1 MIQYLIIRIIES
13 SGQTYT
19 EATKVRDNQTNTAV
33 EVNNK
38 GKAIKKYEEKNKKVI
53 KTFYFSEMS
62 TLIPKYKFFSI

>member
-38 GKAIKKYEEKNKKVI
+38 GKAIKKY
-53 KTFYFSEMS
+53 
-62 TLIPKYKFFSI
+62 

>member
-38 GKAIKKYEEKNKKVI
+38 GKAIKKYEEKNKNHQD
-53 KTFYFSEMS
+53 F
-62 TLIPKYKFFSI
+62 LFFGNEYLDS

>member
-1 MIQYLIIRIIES
+1 MFSRKTKMIQYLIIRIIES

-38 GKAIKKYEEKNKKVI
+38 GKRLRSMRRKIKSHQD
-53 KTFYFSEMS
+53 F
-62 TLIPKYKFFSI
+62 LFFGNEYLDS

>member
-1 MIQYLIIRIIES
+1 MIQYLIIKIIEG

-38 GKAIKKYEEKNKKVI
+38 GKAIKKYEEKNKK
-53 KTFYFSEMS
+53 SS
-62 TLIPKYKFFSI
+62 RLLFFGNEYLDS

>member
-38 GKAIKKYEEKNKKVI
+38 GKGIKKYEEKNKKSSRLFI
-53 KTFYFSEMS
+53 FRK
-62 TLIPKYKFFSI
+62 

>member
-19 EATKVRDNQTNTAV
+19 EATKVRDNQTNSAV

-38 GKAIKKYEEKNKKVI
+38 GKRLRSMRRKNKKSSRLFI
-53 KTFYFSEMS
+53 FRK
-62 TLIPKYKFFSI
+62 

>member
-13 SGQTYT
+13 SGQTFT

-38 GKAIKKYEEKNKKVI
+38 GKAIEKYEEKNKKSSRLFI
-53 KTFYFSEMS
+53 FRK
-62 TLIPKYKFFSI
+62 